1 MADLI
6 GNRYRLI
13 RRLGVGRMGEVYAA
27 RDERLER
34 DVAIKKLT
42 FFSGTLE
49 QLETFTK
56 RFKREAVSMA
66 QFIHPYIV
74 PV

>member
-1 MADLI
+1 MTDLI

-13 RRLGVGRMGEVYAA
+13 SRLGVGGMGEVYAA

-34 DVAIKKLT
+34 DVAVKKLT

-49 QLETFTK
+49 QL
-56 RFKREAVSMA
+56 
-66 QFIHPYIV
+66 
-74 PV
+74 